1 MAEFDVFLAHNSID
15 KPVVKVIYEALKK
28 RGITSWLDGEE
39 IRPGSLFQDA
49 IQKGIPLSKSAAIF
63 IGKSG
68 LGMWQGLE
76 LKVILSMCLK
86 QNIPVI
92 PVLLPEVSDLPPD
105 MLFLKE
111 FNYINIYDG
120 EIVNKIVNKRILDLL
135 QWGITGKK
143 SEDIPAQQ
151 IKPKPGKIPNKEKL
165 VDLVIQDI
173 YDRKDNPYTD
183 ATIWFEAI
191 EKIIDN
197 VVDAISEN
205 NDKSKDKILPLLGQ
219 IPIFT
224 AYRNSQELLINKY
237 IMNQIKNKL
246 EKKGKS
252 KGEIV
257 KIIRKLLFNEQDT
270 MEKHKFLKNNYTAG
284 NILNLLLQLYEEKD
298 FKYRDLS
305 EMDIWGVDFRDAILT
320 GVDFNDSDLK
330 NCIFTQ
336 PLGCIHSIAFNADGN
351 YFATGDAHGLIRV
364 HNTENLAL
372 CFFEKGAGNQIW
384 SVAFSLGTN
393 SQRFALAAEDGSVK
407 LFEIENLT
415 SGKLN
420 FKETH
425 SWRETGRVL
434 SVAFSLDA
442 ESNILA
448 FGGDG
453 NNAITVYRIKENEM
467 IHLAASNVSCMT
479 FIDNSI
485 LYSCS
490 QEGDFIGWDLSTR
503 NPQIFYQERKR
514 HKKLIRCIAFN
525 ATKEIIATG
534 SEDGE
539 LKIFH
544 TNTRTNLEELEL
556 LDEDKQKYD
565 YKKNIKEIRTLAFSC
580 DGSILAIGCICKNTP
595 EQSEDKDKS
604 EDKNKSEHKILL
616 FDLTGDKWKLI
627 DTLDNSRSENQD
639 HNGHTHLIRS
649 IAFSPNTDKPRFLI
663 SGGDGRTV
671 KLWDW
676 NKDQKKWN
684 CQDNLRGYA
693 NRVWSVA
700 FSSNKQIFA
709 CGCEDNKIYIWNYND
724 RTHIPIP
731 IHPTSKHTD
740 WVWSVAFNHDGTLL
754 ASASEDKTIGLWQW
768 QFKDNKWQYINCKP
782 EDRSQTNHPLNTKH
796 NKRVRCVA
804 FHPTKNILAST
815 GNDNIVI
822 LWDLTNL
829 NNIEVLSRFTNH
841 TDRVLSLAF
850 SPDGRYLANSS
861 RDKTIRLIEILD
873 NNQELKSANE
883 MKQTVLGEEESCH
896 QDQVHS
902 IAFITNTQSL
912 LSSEKQESQ
921 NRYLLVSGGFDRQLI
936 LWEINSDNENPQMN
950 KLCYVNEG
958 QRILSVACNPTKPIV
973 ASTGHN
979 CIITLWEIKKT
990 EKEDKYELKQI
1001 KQLKGH
1007 KGAVESVVFTPD
1019 GQRLISCGQD
1029 QTITAV

>member
-1 MAEFDVFLAHNSID
+1 
-15 KPVVKVIYEALKK
+15 
-28 RGITSWLDGEE
+28 
-39 IRPGSLFQDA
+39 
-49 IQKGIPLSKSAAIF
+49 
-63 IGKSG
+63 
-68 LGMWQGLE
+68 
-76 LKVILSMCLK
+76 
-86 QNIPVI
+86 
-92 PVLLPEVSDLPPD
+92 
-105 MLFLKE
+105 
-111 FNYINIYDG
+111 
-120 EIVNKIVNKRILDLL
+120 
-135 QWGITGKK
+135 
-143 SEDIPAQQ
+143 
-151 IKPKPGKIPNKEKL
+151 
-165 VDLVIQDI
+165 
-173 YDRKDNPYTD
+173 
-183 ATIWFEAI
+183 
-191 EKIIDN
+191 
-197 VVDAISEN
+197 
-205 NDKSKDKILPLLGQ
+205 
-219 IPIFT
+219 
-224 AYRNSQELLINKY
+224 
-237 IMNQIKNKL
+237 
-246 EKKGKS
+246 
-252 KGEIV
+252 
-257 KIIRKLLFNEQDT
+257 

-284 NILNLLLQLYEEKD
+284 NILNLLLQLYSEKD
-298 FKYRDLS
+298 FQYWDLS
-305 EMDIWGVDFRDAILT
+305 EIDIWGVDFRDAILT

-364 HNTENLAL
+364 HNTETLDL

-407 LFEIENLT
+407 LFEIENLA

-514 HKKLIRCIAFN
+514 HEKLIRCIAFN
-525 ATKEIIATG
+525 ATKQIIATG
-534 SEDGE
+534 SEDGK
-539 LKIFH
+539 LKIFD
-544 TNTRTNLEELEL
+544 TNN
-556 LDEDKQKYD
+556 KQDLQFQLVYIENGSEKDYEYTKY
-565 YKKNIKEIRTLAFSC
+565 ISEIRTLAFSC

-700 FSSNKQIFA
+700 FSSNKKIFA

-731 IHPTSKHTD
+731 IHSTSKHTD
-740 WVWSVAFNHDGTLL
+740 WVWSVAFNYDGTLL
-754 ASASEDKTIGLWQW
+754 ASGSEDKTIGLWQ
-768 QFKDNKWQYINCKP
+768 FKENNWNLINP
-782 EDRSQTNHPLNTKH
+782 EAENTSETNQLLNIRHT
-796 NKRVRCVA
+796 KRVRCVA
-804 FHPTKNILAST
+804 FHPTENILAST

-822 LWDLTNL
+822 LWDLRNL
-829 NNIEVLSRFTNH
+829 NNIKVLSKFTNH

-850 SPDGRYLANSS
+850 SPDGHFLASSS
-861 RDKTIRLIEILD
+861 RDKTIRLIDIVDSEPSNDQQSNSSVL
-873 NNQELKSANE
+873 E
-883 MKQTVLGEEESCH
+883 KQLEGH

-902 IAFITNTQSL
+902 IAFIKNTEGL
-912 LSSEKQESQ
+912 VFPKEQENPPETQ
-921 NRYLLVSGGFDRQLI
+921 EIKPFLVSSGFDRQLI
-936 LWEINSDNENPQMN
+936 LWGINHNNTSVE
-950 KLCYVNEG
+950 KLCSVNEG
-958 QRILSVACNPTKPIV
+958 QRILSVACHPTELII
-973 ASTGHN
+973 ASAGHD
-979 CIITLWEIKKT
+979 CIIILWKIEKNEKNEYVFKKIK
-990 EKEDKYELKQI
+990 I
-1001 KQLKGH
+1001 LKGH
-1007 KGAVESVVFTPD
+1007 KRAVESIVFTPD
-1019 GQRLISCGQD
+1019 CKRLISCGQD
-1029 QTITAV
+1029 QTIKFWEVEGNVNTSIHTIELGKPYQDMNISGVKNLDDAQISALKELGASSD